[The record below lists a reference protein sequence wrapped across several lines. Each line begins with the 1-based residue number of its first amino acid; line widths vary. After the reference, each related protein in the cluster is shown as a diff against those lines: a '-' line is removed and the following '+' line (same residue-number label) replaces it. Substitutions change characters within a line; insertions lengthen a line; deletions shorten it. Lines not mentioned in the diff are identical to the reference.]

1 MDNKSGQCHRCEY
14 PNAIANGA
22 FHDTAYEDTPCV
34 KCVLAES
41 SLGTREFDENQ
52 ADIKLE
58 NNAAPPLSEESKPF
72 NERLIPVPVVLSLVS
87 GLLSLPPE
95 TLTVLA
101 LRWQGW
107 KYREIAKMQGI
118 STAGVE
124 LCHKRAMKRWPML
137 GHLFPRKLSKQ
148 GRRRNRRKTSSLASK
163 A

>member
-1 MDNKSGQCHRCEY
+1 MNCHRCGHCAAVEAGRY
-14 PNAIANGA
+14 AGVP
-22 FHDTAYEDTPCV
+22 YEDTPCGQCKLV
-34 KCVLAES
+34 ES
-41 SLGTREFDENQ
+41 SEGTREYKDQ
-52 ADIKLE
+52 
-58 NNAAPPLSEESKPF
+58 LSSKEESKAPPPY
-72 NERLIPVPVVLSLVS
+72 NQDKEPDNDRMVPVPVVLSLVS
-87 GLLSLPPE
+87 GLLALPPE

>member
-1 MDNKSGQCHRCEY
+1 MECHKCPDRKAVAAGQY
-14 PNAIANGA
+14 SAVS
-22 FHDTAYEDTPCV
+22 F
-34 KCVLAES
+34 AES
-41 SLGTREFDENQ
+41 PCGRCALVESSAGTREYKDQ
-52 ADIKLE
+52 IAI
-58 NNAAPPLSEESKPF
+58 NASNKEDPSVKEEQTPV
-72 NERLIPVPVVLSLVS
+72 NEHLVPESVVLSLVS
-87 GLLSLPPE
+87 GILSLPPE

-101 LRWQGW
+101 LRWQGR